1 MSDLLKDRVIVAIGT
16 QYDIGDEIGRGS
28 MGVIYRAID
37 LRLHR
42 TVAIK
47 VLPPDLAFRPETR
60 ERFLREAEM
69 AAQLSHPNIVPIFS
83 VDEQSGIVYFVM
95 AHVDGESLGERIE
108 REPRPPLDF
117 VRRVLRDVADAL
129 DYANRRGVIHR
140 DIKPDNILL
149 DRHGERPVV
158 TDFGIARVAETQSR
172 LTVTGV
178 AVGTPA
184 YMSPEQAMG
193 DRELDGR
200 SDIYSLGVVGYRM
213 IAGELPFRANS
224 SASMMMKHISERPM
238 PLGGKRPDAPRE
250 LVEAVER
257 ALAKHP
263 EDRWQHAG
271 QLRDALDMLPTAS
284 FTGASPAYAP
294 APVQVR
300 VGNPQPVPRDKKSKK
315 KKKEDSL
322 EVFAGKPLEERIRIA
337 RRDVFIAGAG
347 VTALAGF
354 NALTWPMFFW
364 TLFPA
369 FFMGWSVVA
378 KVGTLWS
385 EGVPLREVFRSN
397 REPPLPKGVLPAD
410 AKSLAPSDV
419 LAGPHGAA
427 VRRAAEDRA
436 HIQMIVANLSKPDRE
451 LVPDVLPTVDA
462 LAERIALLAGMLHRL
477 DHDVAPGTLERLE
490 ARVAE
495 VEREGPAAIDQERR
509 LALLRR
515 QQKTLIDLAER
526 RARVSRQLESAGLA
540 MENLRLDLL
549 KLRSSGVQAAIHDV
563 QNATQEARAL
573 SREIGHVLDAAEE
586 VRKL

>member
-16 QYDIGDEIGRGS
+16 QYDIADEIGRGS
-28 MGVIYRAID
+28 MGVIYRATD

-83 VDEQSGIVYFVM
+83 VDEKSGIVYFVM

-108 REPRPPLDF
+108 REPRPPLDL

-224 SASMMMKHISERPM
+224 SASMMMKHISEQ
-238 PLGGKRPDAPRE
+238 PLPLAGKRPDAPRE
-250 LVEAVER
+250 LLEAVER

-284 FTGASPAYAP
+284 FTGAAPVYAP
-294 APVQVR
+294 APVR
-300 VGNPQPVPRDKKSKK
+300 LGNPQPVPREKKKR

-322 EVFAGKPLEERIRIA
+322 EVFAGKPLEERLRIA

-347 VTALAGF
+347 VTVLAGF

-385 EGVPLREVFRSN
+385 EGVPLRDVFRPN
-397 REPPLPKGVLPAD
+397 RDPRPARELPSAD

-419 LAGPHGAA
+419 LAGPHGVA

-436 HIQMIVANLSKPDRE
+436 HIQLIVENLSKPDRE
-451 LVPDVLPTVDA
+451 LVPEVLPTVDA
-462 LAERIALLAGMLHRL
+462 LAERIAMLAQMLHRL

-490 ARVAE
+490 ARLAE
-495 VEREGPAAIDQERR
+495 VEREGPSAIDQERR

-515 QQKTLIDLAER
+515 QQKTLMDLAER
-526 RARVSRQLESAGLA
+526 RARVARQLESAGLA
-540 MENLRLDLL
+540 LENLRLDLL